1 MVFTKILNIAA
12 SLFYFTTNNYNGN
25 SFRKNKVPVI
35 PSYQPSIKFTEYIPL
50 SDDSILFIS
59 YPNNI
64 RKDVRY
70 KNGKYEEVN
79 IKIK

>member
-25 SFRKNKVPVI
+25 SFRKNKVPVVI
-35 PSYQPSIKFTEYIPL
+35 PSYQPPIKFTEYIPL
-50 SDDSILFIS
+50 SDDAILFIS

-64 RKDVRY
+64 RKDVRRSKY
-70 KNGKYEEVN
+70 KKVN
-79 IKIK
+79 FATI

>member
-12 SLFYFTTNNYNGN
+12 SLYYFTTNNYNGN
-25 SFRKNKVPVI
+25 SFRKNKVSVI
-35 PSYQPSIKFTEYIPL
+35 PSYQPPIKLTEYIPL

-79 IKIK
+79 IKN